1 MSTLVRSIEYKKS
14 FLEKIKNLF
23 RVGFFGKNIRVFFR
37 IVFFFHFTL
46 LISLLDVT
54 FRGNQSEFITDISC
68 KPTDYHQYILFQS
81 CYLSHI
87 NSSIIFSQALRM
99 RRICSRR
106 IDLVAN
112 VKKLKDWFKERG
124 Y

>member
-54 FRGNQSEFITDISC
+54 FRGNQSEFITDLSC

>member
-23 RVGFFGKNIRVFFR
+23 RVGFFGKNIRIFFR

-54 FRGNQSEFITDISC
+54 FRGNQSEFITDLSC
-68 KPTDYHQYILFQS
+68 KPTDYRQYILFQS

-87 NSSIIFSQALRM
+87 NSSISFSQALRM

>member
-54 FRGNQSEFITDISC
+54 FRGNQSEFITYLSC
-68 KPTDYHQYILFQS
+68 KPTDYRQYILFQS

>member
-14 FLEKIKNLF
+14 FLERIKKLF
-23 RVGFFGKNIRVFFR
+23 RVGFFGKNIRIFFR

-54 FRGNQSEFITDISC
+54 FRGNQSEFITDLSC
-68 KPTDYHQYILFQS
+68 KPTDDRQYILFQS

-99 RRICSRR
+99 RIICSRR

>member
-54 FRGNQSEFITDISC
+54 FRGNQSEFITDLSC
-68 KPTDYHQYILFQS
+68 KPTDYRQYILFQS

>member
-23 RVGFFGKNIRVFFR
+23 RVGFFGKNIRIFFR

-54 FRGNQSEFITDISC
+54 FRGNQSEFITDLSC
-68 KPTDYHQYILFQS
+68 KPTDYRQYILFQS

>member
-14 FLEKIKNLF
+14 FLERIKKLF
-23 RVGFFGKNIRVFFR
+23 RVGFFGKNIRIFFR

-54 FRGNQSEFITDISC
+54 FRGNQSEFITDLSC
-68 KPTDYHQYILFQS
+68 KPTDDGQYILFQS

-99 RRICSRR
+99 RIICSRR